1 MTFPFRNTV
10 SPSQKCFCPHS
21 SGSSCFPLTE
31 PRLPSCLQER
41 TGLLLEGE
49 PRTSLRLRSR
59 QPGSS
64 LHAGFFFHNE
74 GRASVMLP
82 SRACSRNPSVRPG
95 RCGHWMSLLFRGNPP
110 KATGGDAMVAMER
123 QNTDFRAHC
132 GICCFEWL
140 RAAPSHTKGPYGFW
154 EREVWTLWVS
164 VLCIVCYSYL
174 SMVEG
179 NSDEIS
185 RIPQQQL

>member
-1 MTFPFRNTV
+1 MKQGDGKTPPGQFHSCEATPRLFCGFGGLVARGVEMTFPFRNTV

-82 SRACSRNPSVRPG
+82 SRACSRNPTFRPG
-95 RCGHWMSLLFRGNPP
+95 GCGHWMSLLFRGNLP
-110 KATGGDAMVAMER
+110 KATGGEAMVGSYGAAEHGFSR
-123 QNTDFRAHC
+123 P
-132 GICCFEWL
+132 L
-140 RAAPSHTKGPYGFW
+140 RD
-154 EREVWTLWVS
+154 L
-164 VLCIVCYSYL
+164 LL
-174 SMVEG
+174 
-179 NSDEIS
+179 
-185 RIPQQQL
+185 